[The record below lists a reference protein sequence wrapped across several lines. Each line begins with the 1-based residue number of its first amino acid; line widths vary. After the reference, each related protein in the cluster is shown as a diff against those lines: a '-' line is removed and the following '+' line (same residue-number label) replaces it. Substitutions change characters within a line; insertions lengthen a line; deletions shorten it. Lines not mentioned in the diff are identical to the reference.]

1 MKREKLFVTNKRHLK
16 IKIPTSIFVLI
27 IVITVSII
35 SILANVIR
43 DKNIILKNKAEIV
56 SKEMNGGE
64 KLDLQ
69 SALIKELYNKV
80 FDKRDFEIGSLIYPN
95 LDKIIIK
102 EMDINSKMKLVMGNM
117 ESKAFANSD
126 CESNKE
132 KTVNYNNES
141 FTCLMGEGN
150 YILLDKVQNKYLE
163 LYGSLDGFIKDSIID
178 TNLNEIYVYG
188 INANGVEGYYKYKS
202 GGRGSLLYS
211 NTRKL
216 VDAVLVD
223 NVISITE
230 NIVNIDAVGTK
241 YEENVTYTFKKE
253 KNLSYTYYS
262 RIRNKL

>member
-102 EMDINSKMKLVMGNM
+102 EMDINSKM
-117 ESKAFANSD
+117 
-126 CESNKE
+126 
-132 KTVNYNNES
+132 
-141 FTCLMGEGN
+141 
-150 YILLDKVQNKYLE
+150 
-163 LYGSLDGFIKDSIID
+163 
-178 TNLNEIYVYG
+178 
-188 INANGVEGYYKYKS
+188 
-202 GGRGSLLYS
+202 
-211 NTRKL
+211 
-216 VDAVLVD
+216 
-223 NVISITE
+223 
-230 NIVNIDAVGTK
+230 
-241 YEENVTYTFKKE
+241 
-253 KNLSYTYYS
+253 
-262 RIRNKL
+262 